1 MIYIENLSQIFY
13 RKNLLTGEVVGPM
26 KKEVFLA
33 QIKEE
38 MRKEPLSYWF
48 NMEKIDYRPSDKWN
62 YTGSAPV
69 EKYILRDTE
78 SFYCYYIVYLDGYG
92 RIIDPR
98 TYMKEALNC
107 SNSRAL
113 YGCHIYAR
121 YHKDN
126 NYKYRNGPVPYTRKK
141 KGGPSCSKKCRGI
154 KRIFKYYTDPEYGNY
169 VRNKAIPFRKED
181 WWDIYVPYKP
191 HDSWKNHKKRKQ
203 WM

>member
-1 MIYIENLSQIFY
+1 
-13 RKNLLTGEVVGPM
+13 
-26 KKEVFLA
+26 
-33 QIKEE
+33 
-38 MRKEPLSYWF
+38 
-48 NMEKIDYRPSDKWN
+48 
-62 YTGSAPV
+62 
-69 EKYILRDTE
+69 
-78 SFYCYYIVYLDGYG
+78 LDGYG

-113 YGCHIYAR
+113 YGSHIYAR

-126 NYKYRNGPVPYTRKK
+126 NYKYRNGPVPYTRKR